1 MLRIA
6 LFSLFSGLLVIAPS
20 AHAASNADTCRTYS
34 SAFMKALENGNY
46 AAATTHFNAKMKAA
60 ASAQILA
67 QFWQSLP
74 TKNNLGSYEHAG
86 SARLIHYGSAVI
98 VDTPL
103 QFTHGRKILRVACD
117 ASGNIEGFF
126 IRPAPPEMS
135 KPGKT
140 APSPSSANEQPLAV
154 SSPYGPLPGTLT
166 LPAGKGPFPAVLLV
180 AGSGP
185 ENQDETLG
193 PNKPFRDIA
202 LGLAAGGIASLR
214 YDKRTYSYPRQVAD
228 NPNVTVDDVTT
239 DDALTA
245 LRELARQKSIDTQ
258 RLFVLGHSLG
268 AMMAPRIGQRDPHLD
283 GLILMAAPTSFS
295 LETVVGQLRRI
306 ARVEKWSAAQLKQQL
321 APIVKARKALAEANP
336 AHPPSGLFFHAPASF
351 WLSLRSYHP
360 IATAKRLSEPLLIL
374 QGGSDYQVTPKNDFA
389 RWRAAFAHN
398 PRVKLIEF
406 TGLDHLFIPV
416 SPRQSPSPAEELKP
430 GHVDARVI
438 HAIVAW
444 IRAQPA
450 TK

>member
-1 MLRIA
+1 M
-6 LFSLFSGLLVIAPS
+6 
-20 AHAASNADTCRTYS
+20 
-34 SAFMKALENGNY
+34 M
-46 AAATTHFNAKMKAA
+46 
-60 ASAQILA
+60 A

-126 IRPAPPEMS
+126 VRPAPQEMS
-135 KPGKT
+135 KPAKT

-154 SSPYGPLPGTLT
+154 SSPYGPLPGLLT
-166 LPAGKGPFPAVLLV
+166 LPAGTGPFPGVVLV

-185 ENQDETLG
+185 EDMNETIG
-193 PNKPFRDIA
+193 PNQPFHDIA
-202 LGLAAGGIASLR
+202 LGLAANGVATLR
-214 YDKRTYSYPRQVAD
+214 YDKRTYLYARQMMSA
-228 NPNVTVDDVTT
+228 NPDVTVDDVVT

-245 LRELARQKSIDTQ
+245 LHELARQKSIDPH

-268 AMMAPRIGQRDPHLD
+268 AMMAPRIVLRDSQVN
-283 GLILMAAPTSFS
+283 GLILLAAPATGD
-295 LETVVGQLRRI
+295 LLAVAERQVHYI
-306 ARVEKWSAAQLKQQL
+306 ARVEKWSAVKLRQAL
-321 APIVKARKALAEANP
+321 APIMRVRKVLAHADP
-336 AHPPSGLFFHAPASF
+336 AHPPSGLFFHATASF

-360 IATAKRLSEPLLIL
+360 IATAKRLSEPMLIL

-389 RWRAAFAHN
+389 RWRAAFVHN
-398 PRVKLIEF
+398 SRVKLIEF
-406 TGLDHLFIPV
+406 PGLDHLFMPAGN
-416 SPRQSPSPAEELKP
+416 PPSPADYSRP
-430 GHVDARVI
+430 GHVNARVI
-438 HAIVAW
+438 HAIGAW

-450 TK
+450 R